1 MRCRLAQLQL
11 ALLGSRCSQAKAR
24 ARLAVLLRRRDGET
38 LQSSAAAG
46 LAAMP
51 LTLQPHWRCGGLHLS
66 CPCLASIEGI
76 DASSA
81 RRRVQ
86 WRVEKVVGTPLCR
99 MPVSSHTRCTCR
111 CSPRRQ
117 ASACSTADAGEVLH
131 DALARASAVEGG
143 RDPPERQQ
151 GAAWG
156 GAERKCKRSCRT
168 CIRRRYDEVLW
179 AEPCAAVGKPDDLG
193 DAASLDVLPR
203 LLETGT
209 ATPKASARR
218 HASVNLHSSSMDSG
232 GQERLRVRRPSQSDA
247 ARSRCGSE
255 SSVASV
261 AETRPH
267 EACATSTCR

>member
-1 MRCRLAQLQL
+1 MRSSGCGRLHPRRTPS
-11 ALLGSRCSQAKAR
+11 LGFVLRSCGHAVSARAARAARQPLQAKAR

-51 LTLQPHWRCGGLHLS
+51 LALQPRSRCGGLHLS

-86 WRVEKVVGTPLCR
+86 WRVEKVVETPLCR

-117 ASACSTADAGEVLH
+117 ASACSTAGAGEVLH

-143 RDPPERQQ
+143 RDPP
-151 GAAWG
+151 
-156 GAERKCKRSCRT
+156 
-168 CIRRRYDEVLW
+168 
-179 AEPCAAVGKPDDLG
+179 
-193 DAASLDVLPR
+193 
-203 LLETGT
+203 
-209 ATPKASARR
+209 ARPT
-218 HASVNLHSSSMDSG
+218 
-232 GQERLRVRRPSQSDA
+232 E
-247 ARSRCGSE
+247 
-255 SSVASV
+255 
-261 AETRPH
+261 
-267 EACATSTCR
+267 